1 MILITGAT
9 GTVGREVVKRLSAEG
24 VQVRAVMRDPG
35 KADIIRLPQVEVV
48 KGDFED
54 ADSIRRA
61 CSGVDRAFLVTN
73 STERT
78 EHQQIAFTRL
88 AHQSGVRHI
97 VKLSQLHADPNAPE
111 RFLRYHAAVEAAIRA
126 SGLASGLTF
135 TFLRPNLYMQGLLN
149 FRQSIQEQSA
159 FFAAAGDARISAVDV
174 RDLADVAVAALT
186 SSQHGN
192 KSYALT
198 GPDALTFA
206 EMAHQLSRAVGRT
219 ITCVDVPP
227 EPMRAALAD
236 LGFPAWQADGLLEEF
251 AMYRRG
257 EAAGVEPGMRDAL
270 GRPPRSF
277 AEFARDYAPL
287 FA

>member
-9 GTVGREVVKRLSAEG
+9 GTVGSEVVKRLSAEG
-24 VQVRAVMRDPG
+24 VQVRAVTRDPG

-54 ADSIRRA
+54 ANAIRRA

-73 STERT
+73 START
-78 EHQQIAFTRL
+78 EHHQIAFTRL

-97 VKLSQLHADPNAPE
+97 VKLSQLHADARASG
-111 RFLRYHAAVEAAIRA
+111 RFLRYHAVVEAAIRA
-126 SGLASGLTF
+126 SDLTF

-186 SSQHGN
+186 SAQHDN

-206 EMAHQLSRAVGRT
+206 EMAHQLSRAVGRP
-219 ITCVDVPP
+219 ITFVDVPP
-227 EPMRAALAD
+227 ESMRAALAD

-257 EAAGVEPGMRDAL
+257 EATGVEPGVREAL

-277 AEFARDYAPL
+277 DEFARDYAPL

>member
-1 MILITGAT
+1 MILMTGAT
-9 GTVGREVVKRLSAEG
+9 GTVGSEVVKRLSAQG
-24 VQVRAVMRDPG
+24 IPVRAVTRDPR
-35 KADIIRLPQVEVV
+35 KADAHRLPHVHFVH
-48 KGDFED
+48 GDFED
-54 ADSIRRA
+54 VDAMRRA
-61 CSGVDRAFLVTN
+61 CSDVDRAFLVTN

-78 EHQQIAFTRL
+78 EHQQIAFTRV

-97 VKLSQLHADPNAPE
+97 VKLSQLHADANSPG
-111 RFLRYHAAVEAAIRA
+111 RFLRYHAAVEAAVQ
-126 SGLASGLTF
+126 ASGLTF
-135 TFLRPNLYMQGLLN
+135 TILRPNLYMQGLLN

-186 SSQHGN
+186 TAQHDN
-192 KSYALT
+192 MSYALT

-206 EMAHQLSRAVGRT
+206 EMAHRLSRAVGHT
-219 ITCVDVPP
+219 ITFVDVPP
-227 EPMRAALAD
+227 ASMRAALAD

-257 EAAGVEPGMRDAL
+257 EAAGVEPGVREAL

-277 AEFARDYAPL
+277 DEFARDYAPL

>member
-9 GTVGREVVKRLSAEG
+9 GTVGSEVVKRLSAQG
-24 VQVRAVMRDPG
+24 IQVRAVTRDPR
-35 KADIIRLPQVEVV
+35 KVDAHRLPHVHFVQ
-48 KGDFED
+48 GDFED
-54 ADSIRRA
+54 VDSMRRA
-61 CSGVDRAFLVTN
+61 CSDVDRAFLLTN

-78 EHQQIAFTRL
+78 EHQQITFTHV

-97 VKLSQLHADPNAPE
+97 VKLSQLHADASSPG
-111 RFLRYHAAVEAAIRA
+111 RFLRYHAAVEAAVQA
-126 SGLASGLTF
+126 SGITF

-159 FFAAAGDARISAVDV
+159 FFAAADDAGISAVDV

-186 SSQHGN
+186 TAQLDN
-192 KSYALT
+192 KIYALT

-219 ITCVDVPP
+219 ITFVDVPP
-227 EPMRAALAD
+227 ESMRAALAD

-257 EAAGVEPGMRDAL
+257 EAAGVEPGVREAL

-277 AEFARDYAPL
+277 GEFARDYAPL
-287 FA
+287 FT